1 MMKKILAVLLAM
13 LMLISACAMAEG
25 ASGGQLIIR
34 DVVIDLGGGET
45 LDLSGVDLTLAVAGD
60 EVQTALR
67 LALDA
72 AGANVLNAIAAF
84 DSEQI
89 TLRADGISDVYA
101 LSYEDLMAMI
111 EESAGGVDLSEGY
124 QSSFGAGFALDASS
138 GEMPEEL
145 VTLFDHA
152 MEIMPNVLTEAGT
165 EEIDGVEYMAYD
177 VDVSEE
183 RMALLLD
190 DLVAFLDAYAQ
201 DGLEGS
207 GYDSYRQM
215 FDEADLRMS
224 VNGEMNMAETEI
236 IANINLNVLVAG
248 ETEPETLNIYLDI
261 TEDVENSSVDVYGV
275 FSEVD
280 GEETEEMGSFLAT
293 YTEVDGE
300 FGEFDLGIYE
310 PDSNESVFYFDMC
323 APAAQDE
330 GLWEFYVNIEED
342 GESVSFYLD
351 FGSVDGQDEFYAH
364 LIVDDETLYISYE
377 GADGVGTLNAGM
389 IDGVESMGGV
399 TATVEVAEDDGA
411 WLPGTADATVD
422 MLTIDDAQMQ
432 KLSTEGMSL
441 LMNAM
446 SGLAQANESLGAL
459 IGSMMG

>member
-124 QSSFGAGFALDASS
+124 QSSFGAGFALGASG

-165 EEIDGVEYMAYD
+165 KEIDGVEYMAYE

-201 DGLEGS
+201 DLS
-207 GYDSYRQM
+207 
-215 FDEADLRMS
+215 
-224 VNGEMNMAETEI
+224 
-236 IANINLNVLVAG
+236 
-248 ETEPETLNIYLDI
+248 
-261 TEDVENSSVDVYGV
+261 
-275 FSEVD
+275 
-280 GEETEEMGSFLAT
+280 
-293 YTEVDGE
+293 
-300 FGEFDLGIYE
+300 
-310 PDSNESVFYFDMC
+310 
-323 APAAQDE
+323 
-330 GLWEFYVNIEED
+330 
-342 GESVSFYLD
+342 
-351 FGSVDGQDEFYAH
+351 
-364 LIVDDETLYISYE
+364 LIHI
-377 GADGVGTLNAGM
+377 
-389 IDGVESMGGV
+389 
-399 TATVEVAEDDGA
+399 
-411 WLPGTADATVD
+411 
-422 MLTIDDAQMQ
+422 
-432 KLSTEGMSL
+432 
-441 LMNAM
+441 
-446 SGLAQANESLGAL
+446 
-459 IGSMMG
+459 

>member
-1 MMKKILAVLLAM
+1 MMKKILAVLLAV

-25 ASGGQLIIR
+25 ATGGQLIVR

-60 EVQTALR
+60 DVQTALR

-84 DSEQI
+84 DSEQM

-101 LSYEDLMAMI
+101 LSYEDLIALI
-111 EESAGGVDLSEGY
+111 EEAAGDVDLSEAF
-124 QSSFGAGFALDASS
+124 QSGFDAGVAVGMSD

-145 VTLFDHA
+145 VTLIDHA
-152 MEIMPNVLTEAGT
+152 TEILPNTISDGGVET
-165 EEIDGVEYMAYD
+165 IDGVEYTIIEID
-177 VDVSEE
+177 VDED

-190 DLVAFLDAYAQ
+190 DLAALLDVYAQ
-201 DGLEGS
+201 DGLADS

-215 FDEADLRMS
+215 FEDANLRMT
-224 VNGEMNMAETEI
+224 VDGEVYVAETEI
-236 IANINLNVLVAG
+236 VASINVNALVAD
-248 ETEPETLNIYLDI
+248 ETEPETLNINLDI

-389 IDGVESMGGV
+389 IDGEESMGGV

-411 WLPGTADATVD
+411 WLPGAADSMVNMLTVD
-422 MLTIDDAQMQ
+422 EAQME
-432 KLSTEGMSL
+432 KLSEEGMNL